1 MRVFESDNNMG
12 SMSAKIHPLTDIKL
26 SIANPAASRLSLLDG
41 LAAEARRRWRVL
53 VVAALIGGVAGLV
66 AGKLL
71 PPWYESS
78 ASFAVIPA
86 DDPTTPTAFVP
97 ETGPALQLFSRMLLS
112 RRALDETV
120 KRLELTRAYGKA
132 APQQARA
139 ELLSH
144 VNVSIDRK
152 SNVVQ
157 LSVEDRVPA
166 RAQLIASTL
175 GEEGRA
181 LNMEIWSARSNE
193 QRKALEARLAEVSVA
208 LKDSEEAMLA
218 FRERERVVD
227 LPEQVKASVAEAAF
241 LERMKTEKKIGL
253 HFAQGFG
260 GAESPEVRRS
270 QLEAGGASAALQG
283 LVHRGTRSGPLLA
296 LDDLPRLQAEHARL
310 KRDVDVNAY
319 NYELLARQVEQFRAA
334 ETRPGG
340 RAELVDAPIEPRDRS
355 RPSRLYLGMEGM
367 FLGLLFGLALAVW
380 PRARF
385 MLNRPK
391 HSVASVDLPL

>member
-1 MRVFESDNNMG
+1 V
-12 SMSAKIHPLTDIKL
+12 
-26 SIANPAASRLSLLDG
+26 LL
-41 LAAEARRRWRVL
+41 
-53 VVAALIGGVAGLV
+53 VAALVGAVAGLV
-66 AGKLL
+66 AGKFL
-71 PPWYESS
+71 PAWYESN
-78 ASFAVIPA
+78 AVFAVIPTE
-86 DDPTTPTAFVP
+86 DPTMPTAYSP
-97 ETGPALQLFSRMLLS
+97 DMAPSLQLFGRMLVS
-112 RRALDETV
+112 RSALDETV
-120 KRLELTRAYGKA
+120 RRLELTRAYGKA
-132 APQQARA
+132 TPQQARL
-139 ELLSH
+139 ELFNR
-144 VNVSIDRK
+144 VNVSTDRK
-152 SNVVQ
+152 ANVVQ

-175 GEEGRA
+175 GEAARA
-181 LNMEIWSARSNE
+181 LNMEMWSARSNE
-193 QRKALEARLAEVSVA
+193 QRKALEARLAEVSAA
-208 LKDSEEAMLA
+208 LKDSEKEMLA
-218 FRERERVVD
+218 FRERERVFD

-355 RPSRLYLGMEGM
+355 RPSRLYLAMEGM
-367 FLGLLFGLALAVW
+367 FLGLLFGLAFAVG
-380 PRARF
+380 PRARL
-385 MLNRPK
+385 MLIRPK
-391 HSVASVDLPL
+391 HPVASVDLPL